1 MTPSLSSYLHPCSH
15 FAVPC
20 LQQEFSTLPEDA
32 KIYKAN
38 GPLLLQQTLAEASD
52 LVDKRLA
59 FITAEIDRTETKLKE
74 LESKGQR
81 IRSEILTLSN
91 EPVKQQA

>member
-1 MTPSLSSYLHPCSH
+1 VIAYG
-15 FAVPC
+15 
-20 LQQEFSTLPEDA
+20 QEFSTLSDDA

-59 FITAEIDRTETKLKE
+59 FIRAEIERTEGKLKD
-74 LESKGQR
+74 LEGKAQKV
-81 IRSEILTLSN
+81 RSEVLTLSN
-91 EPVKQQA
+91 EPVKQKA